1 MNAASMRE
9 DVQDAIARVD
19 RERLWRRH
27 AEMARIGAI
36 PGNGVDRAA
45 KVPFILSV
53 ELNEE
58 YQRKAGAAT
67 LKSYQIFEYALN
79 GAA

>member
-1 MNAASMRE
+1 
-9 DVQDAIARVD
+9 
-19 RERLWRRH
+19 
-27 AEMARIGAI
+27 MARIGAI
-36 PGNGVDRAA
+36 PGNGMDRAA

-67 LKSYQIFEYALN
+67 LKSDQIFGYAHN